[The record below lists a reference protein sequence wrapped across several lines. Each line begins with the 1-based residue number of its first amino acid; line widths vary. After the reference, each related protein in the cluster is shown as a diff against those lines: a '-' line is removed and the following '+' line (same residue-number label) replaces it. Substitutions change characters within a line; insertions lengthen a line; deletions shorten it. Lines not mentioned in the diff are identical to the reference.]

1 MSRFREDM
9 SDLSLPA
16 TTYTTMLQQDPRLKE
31 ACRSKIAE
39 TREEYR
45 NWRLQQAE
53 IPPQAPPV
61 SYTMAFSPETRPPPT
76 STPYT
81 MAYLPETR
89 PAPTPVPVPVP
100 VPAPEPA
107 PAPYTVTYVPAPT
120 QAPRVAA
127 PSPIPLSGHNHQ
139 YTTSQIAP
147 QRTQEQIQA
156 EREYVE
162 CSRQWKEA
170 LDILSTAE
178 IQMRAAEA
186 RMAALGVVPDAH
198 ALLHQ
203 MSSTNHG

>member
-1 MSRFREDM
+1 MSRFCEDM

-53 IPPQAPPV
+53 IPPQAPP
-61 SYTMAFSPETRPPPT
+61 Y
-76 STPYT
+76 
-81 MAYLPETR
+81 
-89 PAPTPVPVPVP
+89 
-100 VPAPEPA
+100 
-107 PAPYTVTYVPAPT
+107 
-120 QAPRVAA
+120 
-127 PSPIPLSGHNHQ
+127 I
-139 YTTSQIAP
+139 TSQTAP

-156 EREYVE
+156 ESEYVQ

>member
-1 MSRFREDM
+1 
-9 SDLSLPA
+9 
-16 TTYTTMLQQDPRLKE
+16 
-31 ACRSKIAE
+31 
-39 TREEYR
+39 
-45 NWRLQQAE
+45 
-53 IPPQAPPV
+53 
-61 SYTMAFSPETRPPPT
+61 
-76 STPYT
+76 

-100 VPAPEPA
+100 VPE

-139 YTTSQIAP
+139 YITSQTAP